1 MAVKNTV
8 GIIIATLIIGNI
20 EDIMHDEEFKKELD
34 ELFRLFKKLVDK
46 KDLNDVPGVDKFMLQ
61 QFQFFFNNYDNMKDQ
76 IADQLQGQF
85 GESVKDMV
93 RTLVQQLKEELD
105 EDIMLNYEEE
115 EEEPAVQISEV
126 GSNKAEID
134 EMLKNP
140 ELTEDQV
147 NELLDKRA
155 NL

>member
-1 MAVKNTV
+1 
-8 GIIIATLIIGNI
+8 
-20 EDIMHDEEFKKELD
+20 MHDEEFKKELD
-34 ELFRLFKKLVDK
+34 ELFKLFKKLVEK
-46 KDLNDVPGVDKFMLQ
+46 KDLNEIPGVNQFMLQ

-85 GESVKDMV
+85 GDSVKDMV

-105 EDIMLNYEEE
+105 EDELLSISEEE
-115 EEEPAVQISEV
+115 DQPVVQIDQV
-126 GSNKAEID
+126 GSSVAEID
-134 EMLKNP
+134 ELLTNP
-140 ELTEDQV
+140 DLTEEQI

>member
-1 MAVKNTV
+1 
-8 GIIIATLIIGNI
+8 
-20 EDIMHDEEFKKELD
+20 MHDEEFKKDLD

-46 KDLNDVPGVDKFMLQ
+46 KDLDDIPGVNKFMLQ
-61 QFQFFFNNYDNMKDQ
+61 QFQFFFNNYDTMKDQ

-85 GESVKDMV
+85 GDSVRDMV

-105 EDIMLNYEEE
+105 EDDLLQGA
-115 EEEPAVQISEV
+115 EEPPPVIEISSV
-126 GSNKAEID
+126 GNTKDEID

-140 ELTEDQV
+140 DLTEEQI
-147 NELLDKRA
+147 NELLDRRA

>member
-1 MAVKNTV
+1 MSVEIIVGTV
-8 GIIIATLIIGNI
+8 IATQVIVKF
-20 EDIMHDEEFKKELD
+20 EVKMHDEEFKKELD
-34 ELFRLFKKLVDK
+34 ELFRLFKKLVEK
-46 KDLNDVPGVDKFMLQ
+46 KDLDDVPGVDKFMLQ

-76 IADQLQGQF
+76 IAEQLQGQF
-85 GESVKDMV
+85 GDSVKDMV

-105 EDIMLNYEEE
+105 DDVLLNLEE
-115 EEEPAVQISEV
+115 EEEPKVQIAEV
-126 GSNKAEID
+126 GDTKTEID

-140 ELTEDQV
+140 DLTEDQI

>member
-1 MAVKNTV
+1 
-8 GIIIATLIIGNI
+8 
-20 EDIMHDEEFKKELD
+20 MHDEEFKKELD
-34 ELFRLFKKLVDK
+34 ELFRLFKKLVEK

-61 QFQFFFNNYDNMKDQ
+61 QFQFFFNNYDTMKDQ

-85 GESVKDMV
+85 GDSVKDMV
-93 RTLVQQLKEELD
+93 KTLVQQLKEELD
-105 EDIMLNYEEE
+105 EDVMMNIV
-115 EEEPAVQISEV
+115 EEEPMVQITEV
-126 GSNKAEID
+126 GDTKAEID

-140 ELTEDQV
+140 DLTEEQI